1 MAVHRDFGVKNAFG
15 RKWPWKGTFG
25 LKMCFFWPS
34 KMIFGLK
41 MGFWGE
47 WPCKEILWLKMG
59 FGVKNGILEQNAR
72 AKGLLGQK

>member
-1 MAVHRDFGVKNAFG
+1 MAVHRDFGVFEENG
-15 RKWPWKGTFG
+15 CGKGTFE

-47 WPCKEILWLKMG
+47 RPYKGIFGLKIGFRRKWLCK
-59 FGVKNGILEQNAR
+59 GIL
-72 AKGLLGQK
+72 G